1 MVRLL
6 FDSCSIEW
14 KEHSINQKDLSTD
27 QNSKTEFS
35 AEFFLWLFGKVEEVS
50 GLVNGFMKHFN
61 SPYVSFN
68 EI

>member
-1 MVRLL
+1 MVRSL

-14 KEHSINQKDLSTD
+14 KEHSINWKDLSTD

-35 AEFFLWLFGKVEEVS
+35 AEFFWGLFGKVEEVLS
-50 GLVNGFMKHFN
+50 LVNGFMKHFN
-61 SPYVSFN
+61 SPYVPFN